1 MRGGC
6 CLRLGC
12 PSQGSLLL
20 ARVAQ
25 SHVPLEGVILSIPQK
40 GSLHF
45 MSVKWECSHNYVL
58 RAETS
63 GEATI
68 LLG

>member
-1 MRGGC
+1 MLAASGLPEPG
-6 CLRLGC
+6 L
-12 PSQGSLLL
+12 STTGSS
-20 ARVAQ
+20 VAQ
-25 SHVPLEGVILSIPQK
+25 SHVPLQGVILSIPQK

>member
-1 MRGGC
+1 MRGA
-6 CLRLGC
+6 
-12 PSQGSLLL
+12 L
-20 ARVAQ
+20 AEPGLPGPGLYVAGYSVAQ
-25 SHVPLEGVILSIPQK
+25 SHIPC
-40 GSLHF
+40 GIEYSSEREPSF

-58 RAETS
+58 GAGTS